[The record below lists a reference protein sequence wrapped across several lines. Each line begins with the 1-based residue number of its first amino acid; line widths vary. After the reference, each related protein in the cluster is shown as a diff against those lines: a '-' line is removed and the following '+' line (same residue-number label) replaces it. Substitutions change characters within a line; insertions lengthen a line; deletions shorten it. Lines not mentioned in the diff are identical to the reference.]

1 MCNKCS
7 KFHSELFEGH
17 ITININK
24 ETNSIFTGICKEEKH
39 KDELEYYCKTH
50 NCLCCAACISKI
62 NNKGNGKHNYC
73 IVCTVEDIKNEKKNK
88 LPGNIKC
95 LEELSKSFEQSI
107 NELKNIFEA
116 INHNKDELKNK
127 IQKIFTQIRSQ
138 LNEREEILLLDVE
151 KIFNETFFNNKITK
165 YCEKMTK
172 KIELS
177 LEKGKSIE
185 NAWDANDNKLNSLIN
200 DCLNI
205 ENNIEEI
212 TTINKKLAK
221 YKSKSI
227 DICFKPEQN
236 EIDDFLYI
244 IQNFGNIKL
253 NNKNVLGKLL
263 KQENLELL
271 TNW

>member
-1 MCNKCS
+1 
-7 KFHSELFEGH
+7 
-17 ITININK
+17 
-24 ETNSIFTGICKEEKH
+24 
-39 KDELEYYCKTH
+39 
-50 NCLCCAACISKI
+50 
-62 NNKGNGKHNYC
+62 
-73 IVCTVEDIKNEKKNK
+73 
-88 LPGNIKC
+88 
-95 LEELSKSFEQSI
+95 
-107 NELKNIFEA
+107 
-116 INHNKDELKNK
+116 
-127 IQKIFTQIRSQ
+127 
-138 LNEREEILLLDVE
+138 
-151 KIFNETFFNNKITK
+151 
-165 YCEKMTK
+165 MTK

-212 TTINKKLAK
+212 TTINKKIDK

-244 IQNFGNIKL
+244 IQNFGNVKL

-271 TNW
+271 TNWLKTDNNNINEVKYELVYDAKKNGDNKDNFHKFCDKIGPSLLVVKTESNYIFGGYTKENWETINNDIITKKDETAFLFSLNNKQRIKVKKSENAIIIDNDYGPIFGKGNAYEICLSYPFLSNNVQICDKGDYGDKDYILTGNKSKKPVEIEIYKVVF